1 MFRPGRVPG
10 PAPPRAVSCD
20 FSDIPA
26 LLPYRMYT
34 LDAWIAA
41 WLVPLA
47 VYVLVSGLDD
57 LFLDA
62 AFVYRWVAFHWF
74 GRPWFPWPTSAAV
87 DAAPRLRIAI
97 FVPLWH
103 EHAVIGSMLERNVP
117 ATMYHAAEFFVG
129 AYPNDSETTAA
140 VRDAVRKFPR
150 VHLALCPHDGPTSK
164 ADCLNWI
171 FQRMLAHEEQ
181 NGVHFDA
188 VMTHDAEDVIHPKSL
203 RWINYFATSY
213 DMVQVPVLPLATPL
227 SQWVHG
233 LYCDEFAEFQTK
245 DIPVRQMWDGFLPGN
260 GVGTAFSRAVLEKLA
275 GEHPNRMF
283 DPECLTEDYENGW
296 RIHAMGCPQVFVPLR
311 READSLLATR
321 EYFPH
326 TFRTAVRQRARWV
339 MGIVLQSWERRGWR
353 APPRQLYWLW
363 RDRKGVAGNLLTP
376 VLNLLFVYGV
386 FTWGESELTGH
397 RWLIGAQ
404 HPALRGL
411 FSATFALS
419 GFQMGV
425 RALCSRRIYGWR
437 FAVGVPVRALVGN
450 WLNCAATMRALGL
463 YGSAKLRGLPLVWI
477 KTEHAYPNPA
487 ALDTEIRPLGQILVG
502 SQFVMQADVDEA
514 LASKATGERIGE
526 YLVRRGKLSE
536 MDVYLALSLQQNLPL
551 GKPTPAEISEPATRA
566 VPAEVSRRWRV
577 LPFRVVAGQL
587 FVAGP
592 ELPCD
597 EMTRDLQR
605 FSKMEVRFHLVTP
618 TEFEELARVYL
629 K

>member
-1 MFRPGRVPG
+1 
-10 PAPPRAVSCD
+10 
-20 FSDIPA
+20 
-26 LLPYRMYT
+26 MYT

-62 AFVYRWVAFHWF
+62 AFVYRWVALHLF
-74 GRPWFPWPTSAAV
+74 GRPWFPWPTPAQV
-87 DAAPRLRIAI
+87 DAAPRRRIAI

-103 EHAVIGSMLERNVP
+103 EHAVIGSMLERNIP
-117 ATMYHAAEFFVG
+117 ATMFHAAEFFVG
-129 AYPNDSETTAA
+129 AYPNDAETVAA
-140 VRDAVRKFPR
+140 VRGAAGKFPR

-171 FQRMLAHEEQ
+171 YQRMLAHEERH
-181 NGVHFDA
+181 GVYFDT
-188 VMTHDAEDVIHPKSL
+188 VMTHDAEDVIHPESL
-203 RWINYFATSY
+203 RWINYFAGSF

-227 SQWVHG
+227 RHWVHG

-245 DIPVRQMWDGFLPGN
+245 DIPVRQMWGGFLPGN
-260 GVGTAFSRAVLEKLA
+260 GVGTAFSRTVLEKLA
-275 GEHPNRMF
+275 AGNSNQMF
-283 DPECLTEDYENGW
+283 DPACLTEDYENGW

-311 READSLLATR
+311 REGRGLLATR

-326 TFRTAVRQRARWV
+326 TFRTAMRQRARWV

-353 APPRQLYWLW
+353 APARQQYWLW
-363 RDRKGVAGNLLTP
+363 RDRKGAIGNLLTP
-376 VLNLLFVYGV
+376 VLNLLFVYGAV
-386 FTWGESELTGH
+386 TWGDSRLTGH
-397 RWLIGAQ
+397 PWVFGVQ
-404 HPALRGL
+404 HPALRWL

-437 FAVGVPVRALVGN
+437 FAMGVPVRALVGN
-450 WLNCAATMRALGL
+450 WLNCAATARALRL
-463 YGSAKLRGLPLVWI
+463 YFDAKIHGRPLVWV

-487 ALDTEIRPLGQILVG
+487 ALDVEIRPLGQILVG
-502 SQFVMQADVDEA
+502 SQFVMQTDVDEA
-514 LASKATGERIGE
+514 LASHAAGERIGE
-526 YLVRRGKLSE
+526 CLVRRGKLSE
-536 MDVYLALSLQQNLPL
+536 ADLYLALSLQQNLPL
-551 GKPTPAEISEPATRA
+551 AAPDASDISGPATRA
-566 VPAEVSRRWRV
+566 VPVEVSRRWRV

-592 ELPCD
+592 ELPSE

-605 FSKMEVRFHLVTP
+605 FSNLEVRFHLVTP
-618 TEFEELARVYL
+618 TDFEELARVYL
-629 K
+629 A

>member
-1 MFRPGRVPG
+1 
-10 PAPPRAVSCD
+10 
-20 FSDIPA
+20 
-26 LLPYRMYT
+26 
-34 LDAWIAA
+34 
-41 WLVPLA
+41 
-47 VYVLVSGLDD
+47 
-57 LFLDA
+57 
-62 AFVYRWVAFHWF
+62 
-74 GRPWFPWPTSAAV
+74 
-87 DAAPRLRIAI
+87 
-97 FVPLWH
+97 
-103 EHAVIGSMLERNVP
+103 
-117 ATMYHAAEFFVG
+117 
-129 AYPNDSETTAA
+129 
-140 VRDAVRKFPR
+140 
-150 VHLALCPHDGPTSK
+150 
-164 ADCLNWI
+164 
-171 FQRMLAHEEQ
+171 MLAHEERH
-181 NGVHFDA
+181 GVRFDML
-188 VMTHDAEDVIHPKSL
+188 VTHDAEDVIHPESL
-203 RWINYFATSY
+203 RWINYFAGSH
-213 DMVQVPVLPLATPL
+213 DMVQVPVLPLATPPR
-227 SQWVHG
+227 QWVHG

-245 DIPVRQMWDGFLPGN
+245 DIPVRQMWGGFLPGN
-260 GVGTAFSRAVLEKLA
+260 GVGTGFSRTVLEKLA
-275 GEHPNRMF
+275 GAHSNRMF

-311 READSLLATR
+311 REGAGLLATR

-326 TFRTAVRQRARWV
+326 TFRTAARQRARWV

-353 APPRQLYWLW
+353 APARQLYWLW
-363 RDRKGVAGNLLTP
+363 RDRKGVAGNLLAP
-376 VLNLLFVYGV
+376 VLNLLFVYGAA
-386 FTWGESELTGH
+386 TWGESEIAG
-397 RWLIGAQ
+397 RPWLFGVH
-404 HPALRGL
+404 HPALRWL

-437 FAVGVPVRALVGN
+437 FAMGVPVRALVGN